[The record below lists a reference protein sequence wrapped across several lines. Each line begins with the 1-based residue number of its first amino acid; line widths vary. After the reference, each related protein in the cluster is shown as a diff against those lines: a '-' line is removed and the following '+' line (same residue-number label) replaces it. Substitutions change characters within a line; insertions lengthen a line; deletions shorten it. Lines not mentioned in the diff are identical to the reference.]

1 MATIRDRYILDVD
14 TKGATQGL
22 AGFQSKLAGIGR
34 FAGFGAIAAGLTGIA
49 SASLDA
55 SKRMQPI
62 VNQLR
67 LITNG
72 ADELT
77 ATMNTLTGAARANRA
92 SFADTADLFTKLTL
106 ATEGMGKSQEEI
118 LLVTQKFQQAVAIS
132 GADAGTA
139 AGAIRQFGQA
149 MASGTVRGD
158 EFNSIVEA
166 LGPALNI
173 MGRETGI
180 NVGQLREMSQAGQ
193 LTADTFFDML
203 SSSNAITQAFEQTTA
218 TSEQLETALGDAFDR
233 VKVSIANN
241 LGITKAY
248 NIVLQ
253 SLIDTADRLSNNQA
267 ALINMSPEK
276 MFEAVSKNAADAEQA
291 INILEERMGDLV
303 RTTGNLSGAQQGEIS
318 IPTIP
323 DDVLNAE
330 LQSYLDTI
338 NALKELMD
346 ERQKAA
352 DQKAKEAK
360 ANAEAAA
367 AVTEVRNSY
376 SGYITELK
384 KYAAIDNRSEVEK
397 LNDAQAK
404 SLEVIDALITAQSS
418 LNLSTEQ
425 GRKEFEII
433 AGHIENSK
441 IAYETF
447 GQKLTEVNNIVN
459 ESSFDIFFNDLIEGA
474 RQSATEQTNVALA
487 IQRLKDELDAGKI
500 SLDVFAQGMVAL
512 GQNTVDTTN
521 KLDQLAQAGRDALQ
535 SMEDRVRL
543 AEESAELSSLEGVAR
558 ELRAIELEERR
569 LADAAKAR
577 IQEQFKGVDD
587 AELQKQLAAIDA
599 QTQATITQRQAAAQ
613 TVASN
618 KAIIDASNTAAAASA
633 KLVATVIADQKKAQR
648 TFSDGWKD
656 AYKEYTKAA
665 TNAADRGAKAF
676 GTFTQGA
683 EDAIVNFV
691 KTGKLSFRDL
701 ISDLLE
707 QSLRANIQGLFSG
720 IFNPGSSTGGKTEDI
735 FAGFFANGGLIPS
748 GKFGVVGENGPEL
761 VSGPAQV
768 TPMNGGGNVTY
779 NISAVDALSFKQLVA
794 RDPGFIHAV
803 ANKGGRAVP
812 SRR

>member
-720 IFNPGSSTGGKTEDI
+720 IFNPGSKTGGKTEDI